1 MGVKVTGVVG
11 RMVGGMVGG
20 TVGRKMG
27 TQLRVVTSFI
37 SEG

>member
-1 MGVKVTGVVG
+1 VGVKVTGVVG